1 MSWDRSLDIFK
12 KDLKEYLESKP
23 KELVDQ
29 ANLVVKS
36 REFQQLIQHS
46 LNNNHSFRN
55 MVKFYNMPAPFLKGS
70 FTWKIDSVLEKR
82 DLFSVE
88 VIKVAH
94 NPTFWAKVEVE
105 ARFDILLSYWAKG
118 KQKHTVGVEAKIP
131 IYIDLR
137 FSDEINDLYFD
148 YLSDI

>member
-1 MSWDRSLDIFK
+1 MNWDRSLEIFK
-12 KDLKEYLESKP
+12 MDLEDYLESKP

-29 ANLVVKS
+29 ANLGINSTGFLHLIRYALNNSNYKGGVVK
-36 REFQQLIQHS
+36 L
-46 LNNNHSFRN
+46 
-55 MVKFYNMPAPFLKGS
+55 YNMPAPFLKGS

-88 VIKVAH
+88 VVEVVH
-94 NPTFWAKVEVE
+94 NPTFRAKVEVVV
-105 ARFDILLSYWAKG
+105 RFDILLSYWAKG
-118 KQKHTVGVEAKIP
+118 KQKHTVGVETKIP